1 MMKKEMMGL
10 ILALSLLTAGNIVRA
25 AESEEEAAGL
35 ASGKWLTLVDKGQYG
50 QSWSQASRYFKN
62 SVKKGQWQAQVSA
75 ARSPF
80 GKVVERKLKSAV
92 PAKSLPGAP
101 DGEYVVIQYNTA
113 FEKKRAAVE
122 TVTPVKEED
131 GQWRISGYFI
141 K

>member
-1 MMKKEMMGL
+1 MMKNEVMGL
-10 ILALSLLTAGNIVRA
+10 IVAFCLLFAGNIVQA
-25 AESEEEAAGL
+25 AESEEDAASS
-35 ASGKWLTLVDKGQYG
+35 ASSKWLTLIDKGQYG
-50 QSWSQASRYFKN
+50 QSWNQASSYFKN

-75 ARSPF
+75 ARTPL
-80 GKVVERKLKSAV
+80 GKFVERKLKSAV

-101 DGEYVVIQYNTA
+101 DGDYVVIQYNSV

-122 TVTPVKEED
+122 TVTPMKEED